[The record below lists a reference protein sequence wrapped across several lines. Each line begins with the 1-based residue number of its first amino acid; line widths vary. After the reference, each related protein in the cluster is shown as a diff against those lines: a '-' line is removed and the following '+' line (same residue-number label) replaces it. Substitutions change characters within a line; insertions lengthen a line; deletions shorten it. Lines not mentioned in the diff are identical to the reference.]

1 MLLCRVA
8 REVTTAVRD
17 SKYLIAGNLV
27 KTYLSEAVAH
37 ADMSSVKVSRDLVS

>member
-8 REVTTAVRD
+8 REVTAVRD

-27 KTYLSEAVAH
+27 KMYLSEAVAH
-37 ADMSSVKVSRDLVS
+37 ADMNSVKVSRDLVT